1 MLGIDSQVLRRRSP
15 VSEGEI
21 KRFFVVVA
29 KVYYITSVNVTLQS
43 LQFCTVEGFITA
55 LVDEFPHILR
65 KRREIFIA
73 IVCIVSYIIGLSN
86 ITQVKVLFVTGSS
99 ANLCLHP
106 LRLNIFLFAPYQI
119 TSCHHF
125 LGVCL
130 DCVTFAQDNKTPST
144 DVRAS
149 HGIRDNPGA
158 VPLTCNAT
166 AGHTGDQ
173 TVCQAARSCFLL
185 DSSSDHVPVCKREA
199 TSKSHTVSFAY
210 SPASSWVKDNRR
222 LMKGWL
228 VSPCWREWSHISS

>member
-1 MLGIDSQVLRRRSP
+1 MLLMLGIDSQVLRRQSP
-15 VSEGEI
+15 VSKGEI
-21 KRFFVVVA
+21 KRFFFVVVA

-73 IVCIVSYIIGLSN
+73 IVCVVSYIIGLSN

-106 LRLNIFLFAPYQI
+106 LNFFLFAPYQI
-119 TSCHHF
+119 TSLHHF

-130 DCVTFAQDNKTPST
+130 NCVTFAQDNKTPST

-149 HGIRDNPGA
+149 HRTRDNPGA

-166 AGHTGDQ
+166 VGHTGDQ
-173 TVCQAARSCFLL
+173 TVCQAARSFFLL
-185 DSSSDHVPVCKREA
+185 DSSSQTMFQSINAKQHQTHSQFRLFTCK
-199 TSKSHTVSFAY
+199 
-210 SPASSWVKDNRR
+210 
-222 LMKGWL
+222 
-228 VSPCWREWSHISS
+228 